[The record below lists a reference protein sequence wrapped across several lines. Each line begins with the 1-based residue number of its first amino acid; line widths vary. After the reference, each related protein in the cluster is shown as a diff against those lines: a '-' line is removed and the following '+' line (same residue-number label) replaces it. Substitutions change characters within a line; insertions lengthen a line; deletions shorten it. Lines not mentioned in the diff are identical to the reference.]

1 MKILEVNKF
10 YYPKIGGVETVAQ
23 DIAEGLNNQDEFKID
38 VLACVPAGKGSES
51 LVNGVRVMFA
61 SAIAT
66 IFSMPVSFD
75 FLKKY
80 KKTVNGY
87 DLIFLHYPFPL
98 GFLAYAL
105 FSPQKKMVVWYHSDI
120 IKQKFLGF
128 LLKPLHSF
136 VLSRAEKI
144 FVASN
149 ALKKYSSP
157 LIKYNNKCVIIPF
170 GIDLEKLKITEEIKN
185 EANDIR
191 KKYGMPLVLAVG
203 RYVYYKGFEYL
214 IEAAKSVEARFLI
227 IGNGPLKK
235 KYEELI
241 KEYNLGKKVFLLSS
255 VKNLVPYYYACD
267 IFVLPSVAISEA
279 FGLVQ
284 AEAMA
289 TGKPVINTGLKS
301 GVPEVSINNETGI
314 TVPPADSKE
323 LAEAISRLIS
333 NKELREKYGKSAK
346 KRAEEIFSKEKFIG
360 RLRSEIINL

>member
-1 MKILEVNKF
+1 MKILEINKF
-10 YYPKIGGVETVAQ
+10 YYPKIGGVEKVVQ
-23 DIAEGLNNQDEFKID
+23 DIAEGLNNQGGFKID

-51 LVNGVRVMFA
+51 LINGVRVVLA

-66 IFSMPVSFD
+66 IFSMPISFD

-80 KKTVNGY
+80 KKTVNDY

-105 FSPQKKMVVWYHSDI
+105 FSPRKKMVLWYHSDI
-120 IKQKFLGF
+120 VKQKFLGF
-128 LLKPLHSF
+128 LLKPLHNF
-136 VLSRAEKI
+136 VLSKAEKV

-149 ALKKYSSP
+149 ALKKYSLP
-157 LIKYNNKCVIIPF
+157 LIKYNNKCVVIPF

-191 KKYGMPLVLAVG
+191 KKYGAPLILAVG

-214 IEAAKSVEARFLI
+214 IEAAKNVEAKFLI
-227 IGNGPLKK
+227 IGDGPLKK

-241 KEYNLGKKVFLLSS
+241 KNYNLEKKVFLLAS

-267 IFVLPSVAISEA
+267 VFVLPSVAISEA

-289 TGKPVINTGLKS
+289 VGKPVINTGLKS
-301 GVPEVSINNETGI
+301 GVPEVSIDSETGV
-314 TVPPADSKE
+314 TVPPADSKK
-323 LAEAISRLIS
+323 LAEAINRLIS
-333 NKELREKYGKSAK
+333 NKELREKYGQAAK
-346 KRAEEIFSKEKFIG
+346 KRAEEIFSKEKFISQ
-360 RLRSEIINL
+360 LKKEIENL